1 MLMELVRPHPDTGS
15 ALAAF
20 YYTSTRTTQVIDGI
34 MQGKKVTAQ
43 RKQQMSNK
51 FQGIQYFS
59 SLQ

>member
-20 YYTSTRTTQVIDGI
+20 SI